1 MNIEREIFE
10 ICEKVVKNESS
21 LEVDCSHISCEICPL
36 SSVNRKNGMGCIVD
50 DKETV
55 RIAKEYI
62 DKNKSYYKVKDIIK
76 NISTFEI
83 GTKFS
88 LYGMDV
94 LSIGKNETIIFEAN
108 MNNELDLNLVLEIEY
123 PKSRELLHLRN

>member
-1 MNIEREIFE
+1 M
-10 ICEKVVKNESS
+10 
-21 LEVDCSHISCEICPL
+21 
-36 SSVNRKNGMGCIVD
+36 
-50 DKETV
+50 
-55 RIAKEYI
+55 
-62 DKNKSYYKVKDIIK
+62 
-76 NISTFEI
+76 FEI

-123 PKSRELLHLRN
+123 PKKQRIVTFEELKVN